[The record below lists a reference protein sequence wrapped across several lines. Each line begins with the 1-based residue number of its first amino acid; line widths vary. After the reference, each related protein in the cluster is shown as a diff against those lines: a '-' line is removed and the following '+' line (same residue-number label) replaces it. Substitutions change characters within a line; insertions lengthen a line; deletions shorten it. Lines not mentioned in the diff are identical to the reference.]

1 MRARQRYDPVS
12 LPHQNRVQCPARPPE
27 GYTLPT
33 STFTIKMKFAIIFVA
48 IVAVA
53 CAGLQKPLDSNMAEL
68 EAIVAAIQSPST
80 DPATAALLEQQLA
93 DLLAEFFPQPEPI
106 FVEEPS
112 PVHVGLPILD
122 FPLPDGG
129 AVSPVQPEAP
139 ALVPAPIVNPTPA
152 AVAEAAAPLVQI
164 ILNINQASSGAAPV
178 APAPVET
185 PVIDVQPV
193 QVVDEAVNEETFV
206 PTPVVVVDSAPE
218 PVQVVDVVPAPAPEV
233 EPIQIGSPIIP
244 IPVVNIPIDL
254 NSETMKL
261 LLTVVAL
268 AAFAHGA
275 PTSSQTMEIGA
286 NGVSGSVLNI
296 PLVEII
302 VNMIKNEAAVVPGT
316 VNEPVLEA
324 EPVLVVDEAQ
334 LPTPV
339 IVVDQPEVNPIDVI
353 SVNPMPAPAPVE
365 ENPIPEPVVLPA
377 PAPAEVVP
385 GPVVPE
391 PVVLPEPA
399 PAEVV
404 PEPVVLPEPAPAEVV
419 PNPTPVEVAPTPAE
433 VVEVPAPDAG
443 AAEGSSQIINVM
455 LNFIFGASGSLSS
468 VEVPANII
476 PQVIGAPRV

>member
-1 MRARQRYDPVS
+1 
-12 LPHQNRVQCPARPPE
+12 
-27 GYTLPT
+27 
-33 STFTIKMKFAIIFVA
+33 MKFAIVFAAV
-48 IVAVA
+48 VAVA

-93 DLLAEFFPQPEPI
+93 DLMAEFFPQPEPI

-112 PVHVGLPILD
+112 PVQVELPVID

-129 AVSPVQPEAP
+129 AVSAVQPESP
-139 ALVPAPIVNPTPA
+139 ALVPAPIINPTPA
-152 AVAEAAAPLVQI
+152 AAADAAAPLVQI

-193 QVVDEAVNEETFV
+193 QVVEEAVNEETVV

-218 PVQVVDVVPAPAPEV
+218 PVQVVDVLPAPTPEA
-233 EPIQIGSPIIP
+233 ESIQIGSPIIP

-286 NGVSGSVLNI
+286 SGVSGSVLNI

-302 VNMIKNEAAVVPGT
+302 VNMINNEAVAPGT
-316 VNEPVLEA
+316 VNEPVIEA
-324 EPVLVVDEAQ
+324 EPVLVVDEAL

-339 IVVDQPEVNPIDVI
+339 IVVDQPEINPIDIISVNPAPAPVVVEHPEI
-353 SVNPMPAPAPVE
+353 NPIDIVSVNPMPVPAPVE
-365 ENPIPEPVVLPA
+365 ANPIPEPVVLPA

-385 GPVVPE
+385 EPVVLPAPAPAEVVPAPVVPE

-404 PEPVVLPEPAPAEVV
+404 PAPVVLPEPSPAEVV
-419 PNPTPVEVAPTPAE
+419 PNPTPVEVAATPAE
-433 VVEVPAPDAG
+433 VVEVPAPEAE
-443 AAEGSSQIINVM
+443 AAEGSQIINVM

-476 PQVIGAPRV
+476 PQVVSAPRV